1 MRYLLD
7 KVTVRYCLLGLIK
20 VDKDQHLLNDE
31 LLTLDL
37 IFDSE
42 AKQNQFFISPNTANI
57 LTQFAQSHL
66 YELAVHTFLQRVSV
80 VSPARYFKR
89 WSRRLREQGFTRE
102 DAAILALAT
111 FASWDSVFTSV
122 NYVATFDQRMINNWL
137 NQQTVI
143 QARFQAMHTD
153 LTAPYTIAKL
163 PQVVHLDH
171 IEV

>member
-66 YELAVHTFLQRVSV
+66 YELAVPVFQTLVS
-80 VSPARYFKR
+80 SSAR
-89 WSRRLREQGFTRE
+89 TRFY
-102 DAAILALAT
+102 A
-111 FASWDSVFTSV
+111 
-122 NYVATFDQRMINNWL
+122 
-137 NQQTVI
+137 
-143 QARFQAMHTD
+143 
-153 LTAPYTIAKL
+153 
-163 PQVVHLDH
+163 
-171 IEV
+171 